1 MKIVQLRLFKV
12 YEMVL
17 SERQQKAQG
26 LTRWLQSIN
35 AHVTNPMPLNPHEQ
49 LRFWVTNEDR
59 AAVLAKVREQDWSPR
74 HVSVD
79 MRFDRDTLVPATT
92 YEIDLPLD
100 PPPVQDRRIY
110 GEIAAPKKSD
120 HEIEQVKRYLGLG
133 PKK

>member
-1 MKIVQLRLFKV
+1 
-12 YEMVL
+12 
-17 SERQQKAQG
+17 

-35 AHVTNPMPLNPHEQ
+35 AHVTNSMPLNPNEQ

-59 AAVLAKVREQDWSPR
+59 ESVLAQLRQQDWSPR
-74 HVSVD
+74 HMYVGL
-79 MRFDRDTLVPATT
+79 RFHRDAAVPATT
-92 YEIDLPLD
+92 YEIELPFD